1 MPELLLLGGLVV
13 LGGVLLL
20 GYLFVNANPA
30 RLARSLKWT
39 GLALAIAAGL
49 GLLVATRGR
58 VVFWLAPLLAILPT
72 LRRFRSLFGGGRGP
86 STGPVST
93 VETPLIRMTLDHATG
108 DMTGTVLQGQF
119 AGLHLHE
126 LSRTQLLDLLRECR
140 AGDEEGARLVEAY
153 LDRGDPNWRDD
164 LHAAGGGDA
173 GGSRPRPAAPDV
185 TVEEAYAILGLA
197 PGADA
202 EAIKAAYHRLM
213 MQLHPDHGGSDYF
226 AAKLNRARD
235 VLLHR

>member
-30 RLARSLKWT
+30 SLARNLKWA
-39 GLALAIAAGL
+39 GLTVAIAAGL
-49 GLLVATRGR
+49 GLVVATRGR
-58 VVFWLAPLLAILPT
+58 IIFWLAPLLAILPT
-72 LRRFRSLFGGGRGP
+72 LRRFRSLFGGRRGP
-86 STGPVST
+86 TTGPVST

-126 LSRTQLLDLLRECR
+126 LSRIQLLDLLRECR
-140 AGDEEGARLVEAY
+140 AGDEEGARLIEAY
-153 LDRGDPNWRDD
+153 LDRSDPNWRDD
-164 LHAAGGGDA
+164 LHAAGSGA
-173 GGSRPRPAAPDV
+173 GGSRSGPAVPDV
-185 TVEEAYAILGLA
+185 TVEEAYEILGLD

-213 MQLHPDHGGSDYF
+213 MQLHPDHGGTDYF